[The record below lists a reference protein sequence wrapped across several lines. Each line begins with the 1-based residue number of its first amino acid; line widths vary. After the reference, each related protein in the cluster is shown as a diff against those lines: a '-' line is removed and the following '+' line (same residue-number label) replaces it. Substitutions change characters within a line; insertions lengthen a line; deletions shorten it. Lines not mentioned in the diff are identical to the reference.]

1 MTTSP
6 TSPPAI
12 PATPCGCPKAPATCT
27 HRSPTGPHAAAG
39 FGADAEARALFTH
52 APGFSAEI
60 GGHTDNVGTPEHNL
74 KLSDARAASVKS
86 WLQAHGIAPARVASR
101 GYGDTRTLLPN
112 TTDENRFKNRRVELR
127 TANCR

>member
-1 MTTSP
+1 
-6 TSPPAI
+6 
-12 PATPCGCPKAPATCT
+12 
-27 HRSPTGPHAAAG
+27 
-39 FGADAEARALFTH
+39 
-52 APGFSAEI
+52 
-60 GGHTDNVGTPEHNL
+60 
-74 KLSDARAASVKS
+74 VKS